1 MIVSA
6 MARKPQP
13 ISSATNAI
21 RHPRRGHIAFI
32 ALLIGCGFL
41 AMADTITRSPLLAYV
56 HSGQGV
62 REAPQQ
68 AIAHQDQRLDD
79 KATMPMLAD
88 DQPIVWRD
96 LHRAALPAGESVAF
110 AFAQLFNVV
119 LLVALFWLTA
129 RARILPRWTPAIAV
143 AIWLISFVR
152 FL

>member
-1 MIVSA
+1 VNA
-6 MARKPQP
+6 MW
-13 ISSATNAI
+13 
-21 RHPRRGHIAFI
+21 PRRGWRIAFV

-62 REAPQQ
+62 REAPQE

-96 LHRAALPAGESVAF
+96 LHRAALPAGEGVVF
-110 AFAQLFNVV
+110 AFAQLFNMA

-129 RARILPRWTPAIAV
+129 RARILPRWTPAIAA